1 MARRRSSSYGT
12 MANINITS
20 LVDVTLTLL
29 IIFMLTAPYIQGG
42 VEVTLPEANTRN
54 TVIKEGPVISIT
66 DNRTVFFQEQP
77 IEIKDLA
84 EVLRPFELEKDVVPV
99 YLRCDEEVP
108 YGFVLKVM
116 AAIEYA
122 GFLNL
127 SLVTDQEAQ
136 DVTEPG
142 PSSP

>member
-1 MARRRSSSYGT
+1 MAAKRRSYGA

-42 VEVTLPEANTRN
+42 VEVNLPEAATRN
-54 TVIKEGPVISIT
+54 VVVKEGPVISIT
-66 DNRTVFFQEQP
+66 NNRQVFFQEQAV
-77 IEIKDLA
+77 EIDDLA
-84 EVLRPFELEKDVVPV
+84 MLLAPYEPDKDTVPV
-99 YLRCDEEVP
+99 YLRSDEEVP

-116 AAIEYA
+116 AAVEVE

-127 SLVTDQEAQ
+127 SLVTDQPV
-136 DVTEPG
+136 DEP
-142 PSSP
+142 

>member
-1 MARRRSSSYGT
+1 MGRGKRSYGA

-42 VEVTLPEANTRN
+42 VEVNLPEAATRK
-54 TVIKEGPVISIT
+54 VVVKEGPVISIT
-66 DNRTVFFQEQP
+66 SNRQVFFQEQAV
-77 IEIKDLA
+77 EISDLGMLLA
-84 EVLRPFELEKDVVPV
+84 PYEEEKDSVPV
-99 YLRCDEEVP
+99 YLRSDEEVP

-116 AAIEYA
+116 AAVEYE

-127 SLVTDQEAQ
+127 SLVTDQPVDDE
-136 DVTEPG
+136 
-142 PSSP
+142 